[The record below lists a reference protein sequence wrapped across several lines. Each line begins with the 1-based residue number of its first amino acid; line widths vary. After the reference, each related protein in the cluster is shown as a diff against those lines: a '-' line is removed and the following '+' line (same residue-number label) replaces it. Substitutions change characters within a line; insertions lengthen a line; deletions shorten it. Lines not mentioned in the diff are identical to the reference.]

1 MLRSSPAGRDHGR
14 GPLSTAASTPLTS
27 AGPARVYHPQNGSK
41 PASSEG
47 HEHVNNYLIA
57 ALLGVIEGLTEF
69 LPVSSTGHLILF
81 VDLLG
86 FQAPPGKTF
95 EVMIQLGAILALVL
109 LYFRKLWGTLIGLPT
124 DPAAR
129 RFALVILLAFLPAM
143 VLGALLH
150 GFIKEKLFSPAV
162 VATALIVGGLII
174 LVVERISKRE
184 IYKSVDDVPP
194 ATGFLVGV
202 AQCLALI
209 PGMSRS
215 GATIIGGLLM
225 GLERRT
231 AAEFSFFLS
240 IPTMTAAFAYD
251 LYKNRAELS
260 FDDAGLIGVGFVAAF
275 IAALLVVKPFLAVVS
290 KIGFAPFAFY
300 RVALG
305 VFVLVLLYL

>member
-1 MLRSSPAGRDHGR
+1 MS
-14 GPLSTAASTPLTS
+14 
-27 AGPARVYHPQNGSK
+27 
-41 PASSEG
+41 
-47 HEHVNNYLIA
+47 NYYIA

-95 EVMIQLGAILALVL
+95 EVMIQLGAVLALIA
-109 LYFRKLWGTLIGLPT
+109 LYFRKLWATLIGLPFEA
-124 DPAAR
+124 AAR
-129 RFALVILLAFLPAM
+129 RFALVVLLAFLPAM

-150 GFIKEKLFSPAV
+150 GFIKEVLFSQTV
-162 VATALIVGGLII
+162 VAAALIVGGVVI
-174 LVVERISKRE
+174 LVVEQMQKRE
-184 IYKSVDDVPP
+184 LYKTVEEIPP
-194 ATGFLVGV
+194 LTGFIVGV
-202 AQCLALI
+202 AQTLALI
-209 PGMSRS
+209 PGVSRS

-240 IPTMTAAFAYD
+240 IPTMSAAFAYD
-251 LYKNRAELS
+251 AYKNREALS
-260 FDDAGLIGVGFVAAF
+260 FDDAGLIAVGFVSAF
-275 IAALLVVKPFLAVVS
+275 VAALLVVKPFLAVVS

-305 VFVLVLLYL
+305 VFVLTLLYL

>member
-1 MLRSSPAGRDHGR
+1 M
-14 GPLSTAASTPLTS
+14 
-27 AGPARVYHPQNGSK
+27 
-41 PASSEG
+41 
-47 HEHVNNYLIA
+47 NNYVIA

-81 VDLLG
+81 IDLLG

-109 LYFRKLWGTLIGLPT
+109 LYFRKLWSTLIGLPT
-124 DPAAR
+124 DPQAR

-150 GFIKEKLFSPAV
+150 GFIKQALFSATV
-162 VATALIVGGLII
+162 VATALILGGIAI
-174 LVVERISKRE
+174 LVVEQVAKRE
-184 IYKSVDDVPP
+184 VYKSVDEVPP
-194 ATGFLVGV
+194 ATGFLVGL

-215 GATIIGGLLM
+215 GATIIGGLLL

-251 LYKNRAELS
+251 LYQNRGDLS
-260 FDDAGLIGVGFVAAF
+260 FDDAGLISVVFISAFV
-275 IAALLVVKPFLAVVS
+275 AALLVVKPFLTIVS

>member
-1 MLRSSPAGRDHGR
+1 MPAKRRRSRKH
-14 GPLSTAASTPLTS
+14 
-27 AGPARVYHPQNGSK
+27 
-41 PASSEG
+41 EG
-47 HEHVNNYLIA
+47 YVSVDNYVIA

-81 VDLLG
+81 IDLLG

-124 DPAAR
+124 DPQAR

-150 GFIKEKLFSPAV
+150 GFIKATLFKPEV
-162 VATALIVGGLII
+162 VAAALILGGILI
-174 LVVERISKRE
+174 LVVEQVAKRE
-184 IYKSVDDVPP
+184 AYKSVDEVPP
-194 ATGFLVGV
+194 ATGFMVGL

-215 GATIIGGLLM
+215 GATIIGGLLL

-251 LYKNRAELS
+251 LYKNRGELS
-260 FDDAGLIGVGFVAAF
+260 FDDAGLISVGFISAF
-275 IAALLVVKPFLAVVS
+275 VAALLVVKPFLAIVS